1 MWISREIWQNQ
12 LRSNSMKEQKF
23 WKNVEWFH
31 FLFSIFVIWIHADNI
46 SSFTEAGAQVTG
58 PFVLEGFIVK
68 YLANLG
74 VAGFYLCSGYLF
86 YRGFTM
92 EKLSGKWKSRVK
104 TLVLPY
110 IVWNLIY
117 YILHYVVLQIPK
129 LAGMFADRPISLSWR
144 SVLDA
149 VIWYRYNP
157 VFWYLQFLII
167 FVFLCPVIYVLLRNR
182 YVGAV
187 VLAGVL
193 LLQSG
198 IFYRVQPQ
206 MLNSLLN
213 WFVVYGTGAWL
224 GLHGKRWVENGS
236 KGPGH
241 IGENTLKGPGPFGE
255 NLALTVSGICM
266 LLTGILYG
274 KGINVVFSL
283 LYFLVGAVF
292 FWLLLNKIV
301 KHEAKSWMKLT
312 FFVYASHQ
320 MVVSVVTKLGMRIL
334 GANAWIGLFLFI
346 AAPIY
351 SFFIAWICKKI
362 LSGRAKCVWNLLTG
376 NR

>member
-1 MWISREIWQNQ
+1 M
-12 LRSNSMKEQKF
+12 
-23 WKNVEWFH
+23 
-31 FLFSIFVIWIHADNI
+31 
-46 SSFTEAGAQVTG
+46 
-58 PFVLEGFIVK
+58 
-68 YLANLG
+68 
-74 VAGFYLCSGYLF
+74 
-86 YRGFTM
+86 
-92 EKLSGKWKSRVK
+92 
-104 TLVLPY
+104 
-110 IVWNLIY
+110 
-117 YILHYVVLQIPK
+117 
-129 LAGMFADRPISLSWR
+129 
-144 SVLDA
+144 
-149 VIWYRYNP
+149 
-157 VFWYLQFLII
+157 
-167 FVFLCPVIYVLLRNR
+167 
-182 YVGAV
+182 GAV

-351 SFFIAWICKKI
+351 SFFIAW
-362 LSGRAKCVWNLLTG
+362 RCV
-376 NR
+376 

>member
-1 MWISREIWQNQ
+1 
-12 LRSNSMKEQKF
+12 MKEQKF

-58 PFVLEGFIVK
+58 PFVLEGFIIK

-92 EKLSGKWKSRVK
+92 GKLSGKWKSRVK

-129 LAGMFADRPISLSWR
+129 LAGMFADRPISLSYR

-167 FVFLCPVIYVLLRNR
+167 FVFLCPVIYVLLGNR

-241 IGENTLKGPGPFGE
+241 IGENTLKGSGPFGE

>member
-1 MWISREIWQNQ
+1 MAKRKRRAAKPDDGCSTA
-12 LRSNSMKEQKF
+12 
-23 WKNVEWFH
+23 

-58 PFVLEGFIVK
+58 PFVLEGFIIK

-129 LAGMFADRPISLSWR
+129 LAGMFADRSISLSWR

-182 YVGAV
+182 YVGVV
-187 VLAGVL
+187 VLAGYAGTLVL
-193 LLQSG
+193 
-198 IFYRVQPQ
+198 Y
-206 MLNSLLN
+206 
-213 WFVVYGTGAWL
+213 T
-224 GLHGKRWVENGS
+224 
-236 KGPGH
+236 
-241 IGENTLKGPGPFGE
+241 
-255 NLALTVSGICM
+255 
-266 LLTGILYG
+266 LLTYIQYT
-274 KGINVVFSL
+274 
-283 LYFLVGAVF
+283 
-292 FWLLLNKIV
+292 V
-301 KHEAKSWMKLT
+301 KYH
-312 FFVYASHQ
+312 
-320 MVVSVVTKLGMRIL
+320 
-334 GANAWIGLFLFI
+334 
-346 AAPIY
+346 
-351 SFFIAWICKKI
+351 
-362 LSGRAKCVWNLLTG
+362 RAKKSVKEYYSQLTRLEKIY
-376 NR
+376 NREEKKFAGREMSGGYRK